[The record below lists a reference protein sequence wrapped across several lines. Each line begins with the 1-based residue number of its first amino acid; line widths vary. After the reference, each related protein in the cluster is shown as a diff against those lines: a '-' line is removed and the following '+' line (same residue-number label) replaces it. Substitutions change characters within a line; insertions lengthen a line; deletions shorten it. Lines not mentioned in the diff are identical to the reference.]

1 MSGPDPHLP
10 PDDRELED
18 FLAGRGAHRARYRQA
33 SSERAPESLDAVV
46 LAQAAAA
53 TTVRPKV
60 VTGQAWSR
68 WRLPLSLAA
77 TLVIGVGLS
86 LRVQRE
92 APLPPL
98 ADGGASMQESAA
110 VAEAPVATGDAVMA
124 DMAAAPVVATAPPAA
139 AGPKPLAPE
148 RSLAKKPE
156 PIEPGAREAAV
167 AKTLERRQAA
177 TPFVEAERAQPV
189 VAARPPPLPPP
200 PPAPAPPVAGIYPEP
215 VMAASAA
222 PAMPQAADRAAPAAA
237 TMAAPRAEARSRG
250 RAALATASGSSMF
263 AAGEYRSASGSRLE
277 LLAEGQFRLERGELE
292 LEGRRETAADG
303 ELLLPL
309 GEGAPDCVLHLGP
322 GTGPDALRLQGRCPA
337 EEWVEVYRPA
347 MP

>member
-46 LAQAAAA
+46 LAQAVAA
-53 TTVRPKV
+53 TTLRPKV
-60 VTGQAWSR
+60 VTGLAWSR

-98 ADGGASMQESAA
+98 ADGGASMQESAS

-124 DMAAAPVVATAPPAA
+124 DGAAAPVVATAPRAA

-148 RSLAKKPE
+148 RSLAKTPE
-156 PIEPGAREAAV
+156 PIDPGAREAAV
-167 AKTLERRQAA
+167 AKTLERRQAT
-177 TPFVEAERAQPV
+177 TPLVEAERAQSV
-189 VAARPPPLPPP
+189 VTAPPP
-200 PPAPAPPVAGIYPEP
+200 PPPPPPAPPVAGIYPEP

-222 PAMPQAADRAAPAAA
+222 PAIPQAADRAAPAAA

-250 RAALATASGSSMF
+250 RADLATASGSSSVF
-263 AAGEYRSASGSRLE
+263 SAGEYRSASGSRLE
-277 LLAEGQFRLERGELE
+277 LLAEGHFRLERGELE

-347 MP
+347 TP

>member
-124 DMAAAPVVATAPPAA
+124 EMAAAPVVATAPRAA

-167 AKTLERRQAA
+167 AKTLERRQAT
-177 TPFVEAERAQPV
+177 TPLVEAERAQSV
-189 VAARPPPLPPP
+189 VAAPPP
-200 PPAPAPPVAGIYPEP
+200 PPPVAGIYPEP
-215 VMAASAA
+215 VMAA
-222 PAMPQAADRAAPAAA
+222 PAMPQAADLAAPAAA
-237 TMAAPRAEARSRG
+237 TLATPRAEARSRG

-309 GEGAPDCVLHLGP
+309 GEGAPDCVLHLHP
-322 GTGPDALRLQGRCPA
+322 GTGADALRLQGRCPA
-337 EEWVEVYRPA
+337 VEWVEVYRPA